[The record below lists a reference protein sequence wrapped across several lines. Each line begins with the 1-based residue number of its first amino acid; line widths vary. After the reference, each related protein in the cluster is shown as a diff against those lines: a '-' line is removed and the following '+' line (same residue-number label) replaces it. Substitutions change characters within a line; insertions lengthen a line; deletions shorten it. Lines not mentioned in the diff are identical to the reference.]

1 MDFADGPGYLMALS
15 KRTLWIAGLLAL
27 ALLVLSA
34 CSGDTA
40 LSDAV
45 RQTNEPAADAGGSLE
60 EAVQVAET
68 FLRAW
73 ANNDYPTMYGLISPN
88 SRDAYS
94 EDAFTQVYLRATE
107 TMTLQSVS
115 TSTTNALRQ
124 EAIASVLYDA
134 HFTTDFFGTIDDYGR
149 TLRLVQTDEGWRV
162 AWSEADLFPE
172 LTGGARLEWVRV
184 QPGRANIYDRN
195 GQVLADQ
202 NGRAVELRVVK
213 RDVADQAACI
223 EQLSRILKADAEALR
238 ATFSRYGNEVL
249 FPVGEVTPETYLAEE
264 QTLLQA
270 CAIGD
275 DDRDTR
281 TRATRRY
288 LGVLAPHVV
297 GYVGPIR
304 PDQAAEYAKRGYP
317 PDALIG
323 QDGVEQSFEEYLA
336 GTMGGTLQIVGADG
350 TVRRV
355 LAEVP
360 PQPGQSVYLTIDA
373 ELQAAVQEAI
383 ADAYEMAGPTW
394 ARTSPGAAAVV
405 MDVKTGEILAM
416 VSYPWF
422 DPSVFN
428 PDAMIPNREA
438 QIEALQTDPRTPLL
452 NRATMGAL
460 PPGSVFKLVS
470 LATAIDS
477 GIYNANTGWSCS
489 GRWSSDD
496 DWLPVRHDWLPTGH
510 GWVTAP
516 WAITYSCN
524 PYFWQL
530 GKNVQAVDYTLIE
543 QYAHRMGLGVPTG
556 QTVLPEAVGQ
566 ISNDAIV
573 LRFQGRHWTPADMY
587 NLVIGQ
593 GETLV
598 TPLQI
603 ARMVAALANGGRVWV
618 PQFVSKVQLI
628 GQTPVLQ
635 AEPQVAETLGF
646 DPALHELIQRAM
658 CNVTLD
664 PNGTARYIY
673 RDWYEFH
680 EPDVVVCGKTGTAQS
695 GGAGVRPGAWFAAFA
710 PQEDPEIAIAV
721 VVENSCE
728 GSEVASP
735 IVARIVED
743 YFGLPHYDYPAF
755 WQTGCFALGD

>member
-1 MDFADGPGYLMALS
+1 MPLS
-15 KRTLWIAGLLAL
+15 KRTLWIVASLAL
-27 ALLVLSA
+27 ALLALA
-34 CSGDTA
+34 GCGGDAA

-45 RQTNEPAADAGGSLE
+45 RQGDAPAGAGRGSLE

-73 ANNDYPTMYGLISPN
+73 AEADYPTMYGLISPN
-88 SRDAYS
+88 SRDAYP
-94 EDAFTQVYLRATE
+94 EGAFSAVYTRAAE
-107 TMTLQSVS
+107 TMTLQTVE

-124 EAIASVLYDA
+124 DTIATVLYDA
-134 HFTTDFFGTIDDYGR
+134 TFATEFFGSIDDYER
-149 TLRLVQTDEGWRV
+149 TLRLVETPEGWRV

-172 LTGGARLEWVRV
+172 LGGGARLEWVRL

-223 EQLSRILKADAEALR
+223 DQLARILAKDAAELR
-238 ATFSRYGNEVL
+238 ARFDRYGNEVL
-249 FPVGEVTPETYLAEE
+249 FPVGEVSPETYLAEE

-304 PDQAAEYAKRGYP
+304 PDQAGQYAQRGYP
-317 PDALIG
+317 SDAIVG
-323 QDGVEQSFEEYLA
+323 QDGIEAAYEEYLA
-336 GTMGGTLQIVGADG
+336 GTMGGRLQIVGADG
-350 TVRRV
+350 AVRRV
-355 LAEVP
+355 LAEVA

-373 ELQAAVQEAI
+373 DLQAAVQQAI
-383 ADAYEMAGPTW
+383 ADAYAAAGPTW

-428 PDAMIPNREA
+428 PDSPLADREA
-438 QIEALQTDPRTPLL
+438 QIAALQNNPRTPLL
-452 NRATMGAL
+452 NRATQAAL

-470 LATAIDS
+470 LSTALDT
-477 GIYNANTGWSCS
+477 GIYNANTGWTCS

-496 DWLPVRHDWLPTGH
+496 DWLPVRYDWLPTGH

-530 GKNVQAVDYTLIE
+530 GKNIQAVDYTLLE

-556 QTVLPEAVGQ
+556 QTALPENSGQ

-573 LRFQGRHWTPADMY
+573 LRLQGRHWTPADTY

-603 ARMVAALANGGRVWV
+603 ARMVAALANGGQVWK
-618 PQFVSKVQLI
+618 PEFVQKVQLI
-628 GQTPVLQ
+628 GQTPVYESAPQ
-635 AEPQVAETLGF
+635 AVETLGF
-646 DPALHELIQRAM
+646 DPSLHELIQQAM

-680 EPDVVVCGKTGTAQS
+680 ETDVVVCGKTGTAQS
-695 GGAGVRPGAWFAAFA
+695 GGVGVKPGAWFAAFA
-710 PQEDPEIAIAV
+710 PQDDPEIAIAV

-743 YFGLPHYDYPAF
+743 YYGLPHYDYPAF